1 MKARLSF
8 LLIILFFLTLFFPL
22 IKAPIYLSNNQNNST
37 SNNSKDK
44 RQVVS
49 NWLKARLQAQIN
61 GNSSEAWQREVPTN
75 FASLQNFT
83 KDKKFVIP
91 SNILPKLSKSL
102 QNYFYQQAINEP
114 FPLAVS
120 DNFQINDP
128 ALETGARVQNNTASA
143 VSGDN
148 IVVAYN
154 DIGTRISAVSYSND
168 GGESWKT
175 THIPELTGGRNFGSG
190 VVAAQGKVFYYTG
203 LAVTAQGQPAIIFS
217 RSDDAGKTWSSP
229 GLVAAPSGSA
239 FQDKPWIAVDTSK
252 TSTQGNVYIGWTDFT
267 VVGANIGSRIVCA
280 TSKNSG
286 DSFTRPVILTP
297 ADTSLS
303 VQGVTIA
310 IGPDGD
316 VNLAWGDDAA
326 AGIIFARS
334 NDGGLTFTPPVLA
347 ASLETYVLL
356 GIFLNSHFDANGLPS
371 LAVDSSTSA
380 NRGTLY
386 LTFSSPSPSK
396 QTDRS
401 DVFFVRSTSQG
412 ATWSQVSKVN
422 DDNTLTDQFMPSI
435 AVSSDG
441 TVGLMWYDRRN
452 DELFNGM
459 LEVYGTTSSDGGLS
473 FSQNQRISNSS
484 WAVLTTP
491 VGIRSNYHGDYNQMS
506 AVNGGFFFNWGDD
519 RSGKDPDVYGI
530 KKLLPFNNS
539 NFILA
544 PVTPAQT
551 IIAGQRTQF
560 RLKALNAS
568 SPFTLS
574 ARSDTNSI
582 SFEFENRNTANGQ
595 MVNVRAI
602 TNSNTSLGTHP
613 VIITATSSDGAITN
627 TTLRLNV
634 ISDKNN
640 SFPLNVS
647 KSISRSIQ
655 PHTVIDKQGAINSV
669 WSDDRT
675 GALRI
680 YYSRSTDNGI
690 SFTDPVDV
698 SLTDNANISPQISI
712 APDNSIHI
720 AWQECPDI
728 ACQISYSRSTDQGK
742 SFSEP
747 KNISPDIEFSELPSI
762 ITNPNGEVVV
772 FWDAA
777 KSLGEAKFEI
787 FASKSSN
794 NGEIFSFP
802 NAVVS
807 DGGRN
812 LFTTAAT
819 SDGKGTSY
827 LAYESCSSGNCR
839 IEIKRS
845 QNGFDTFV
853 DGATASGDL
862 SFAIRPA
869 LATTGNGVIQA
880 AMTVSLPGQ
889 GNRFEIFASTSNNN
903 GDRFNTPK
911 NVSRTTETSNDASI
925 LTINQQVYI
934 AWRDLSTGDPD
945 ILLVKSTDQGNTF
958 SQPTNITI
966 NNTISQLPTLVS
978 DSSNSVYL
986 MYQDEIDGND
996 EIYYLRVD
1004 GNAPPAMI
1012 DSFSPAS
1019 GAIGTTLTI
1028 RGRELAQTSTITIG
1042 GEPAKFFFSSATEI
1056 VAIIPD
1062 KARSGII
1069 SLTTPNGVVNSKD
1082 NFTVTTPVLTLLA
1095 PIGKEKLKAGN
1106 SFVIRWQAENFD
1118 VASFDLLLSIDGGA
1132 SFPMII
1138 TQNLVA
1144 TDRMFTWVVPK
1155 IKTKTA
1161 RVSLVARTQNG
1172 LTFTDNSKNNFKI
1185 KAK

>member
-8 LLIILFFLTLFFPL
+8 LLVILFFLILCFPL
-22 IKAPIYLSNNQNNST
+22 IKAPIYLSNNQNDASNSA
-37 SNNSKDK
+37 SNKH
-44 RQVVS
+44 QMVS

-61 GNSSEAWQREVPTN
+61 GNNFETWQREVPSGI
-75 FASLQNFT
+75 ASSSSFI
-83 KDKKFVIP
+83 KDKSFVID
-91 SNILPKLSKSL
+91 SNVLPKLSKSL
-102 QNYFYQQAINEP
+102 QNYFYQQSANEP
-114 FPLAVS
+114 FPLAAN

-154 DIGTRISAVSYSND
+154 DIGTRISAVSFSND

-203 LAVTAQGQPAIIFS
+203 LAVTSQGQPAIIFS
-217 RSDDAGKTWSSP
+217 RSDDAGKTWSNP

-239 FQDKPWIAVDTSK
+239 FQDKPWIAVDTSR

-280 TSKNSG
+280 TSKNAG
-286 DSFTRPVILTP
+286 DSFARPVILTP

-316 VNLAWGDDAA
+316 VNLAWGDAAA

-334 NDGGLTFTPPVLA
+334 NDGGLTFTTPVLA

-371 LAVDSSTSA
+371 LAIDLSNSV
-380 NRGTLY
+380 NRGTIY

-396 QTDRS
+396 STDRS

-412 ATWSQVSKVN
+412 ASWSRVSKIN

-435 AVSSDG
+435 AVTGDG

-459 LEVYGTTSSDGGLS
+459 LEVYGTTSNDGGLS
-473 FSQNQRISNSS
+473 FSPNQRISNSS

-519 RSGKDPDVYGI
+519 RSGKDPDVYGV
-530 KKLLPFNNS
+530 KKLLPFNNN

-544 PVTPAQT
+544 PITPSQT
-551 IIAGQRTQF
+551 IIAGQKTQF
-560 RLKALNAS
+560 SLNALNAS

-595 MVNVRAI
+595 RVNVRAI
-602 TNSNTSLGTHP
+602 TSSNTSLGTHP
-613 VIITATSSDGAITN
+613 VIITATSSDGTTTN

-655 PHTVIDKQGAINSV
+655 PHTVIDKQGVINSV

-680 YYSRSTDNGI
+680 YYSRSIDNGI
-690 SFTDPVDV
+690 TFTEPVDV
-698 SLTDNANISPQISI
+698 SLTDNANISPQIAI
-712 APDNSIHI
+712 APDSSIHI
-720 AWQECPDI
+720 AWQECPAID
-728 ACQISYSRSTDQGK
+728 CQISYSRSTDQGK
-742 SFSEP
+742 TFSES

-762 ITNPNGEVVV
+762 ITNPNGEVVI

-812 LFTTAAT
+812 LFTTDAA
-819 SDGKGTSY
+819 SDGKGNSY

-845 QNGFDTFV
+845 SNGFDTFS
-853 DGATASGDL
+853 DGALASGDL

-869 LATTGNGVIQA
+869 LVATENGVIQA
-880 AMTVSLPGQ
+880 AMTVALPGQ
-889 GNRFEIFASTSNNN
+889 GNRFEIFASTSTNN
-903 GDRFNTPK
+903 GERFSTPK

-925 LTINQQVYI
+925 LAINQQVYI
-934 AWRDLSTGDPD
+934 AWRDLSTANPD
-945 ILLVKSTDQGNTF
+945 VLLVKSTDQGNTF

-978 DSSNSVYL
+978 DPSGSVYI

-1004 GNAPPAMI
+1004 GNAPPATI
-1012 DSFSPAS
+1012 DSFSPTS
-1019 GAIGTTLTI
+1019 GATGASVTI
-1028 RGRELAQTSTITIG
+1028 RGRELAQTSAITIG

-1056 VAIIPD
+1056 IAIVPD
-1062 KARSGII
+1062 KARSGAI
-1069 SLTTPNGVVNSKD
+1069 SLTTANGTVNSRD
-1082 NFTVTTPVLTLLA
+1082 NFTVTTPILTLLA
-1095 PIGKEKLKAGN
+1095 PIGKEKIKAGN

-1118 VASFDLLLSIDGGA
+1118 VASFDLLLSIDGGT
-1132 SFPMII
+1132 SFPMVI
-1138 TQNLVA
+1138 TQNLAA

-1161 RVSLVARTQNG
+1161 RISLVARTPTG